1 MPLGGSGLLTEA
13 VLGKANEKLEQ
24 AIEDLRIKYE
34 KKAQVEAEA
43 AAAKAKEKAAEVEGK
58 KSTEPEMSMEDP
70 ELEALRQVGGSTVDV
85 ETWAR
90 LSFSESCLP
99 APRTELPHT
108 SSFSRLLLA
117 RYRSITVTHR
127 CIEIS
132 DIFKEGLSGRWSRG
146 IERDC

>member
-1 MPLGGSGLLTEA
+1 MDEGERALPCARESLELGRRDALCLRVDFIRMPLGGSGFLTEA

-85 ETWAR
+85 ETWAW
-90 LSFSESCLP
+90 LSFFWKLP
-99 APRTELPHT
+99 P
-108 SSFSRLLLA
+108 LL
-117 RYRSITVTHR
+117 
-127 CIEIS
+127 
-132 DIFKEGLSGRWSRG
+132 DG
-146 IERDC
+146 IAH